1 MVAKSA
7 QLSSATSAAARDR
20 RLTMSAIDGIIFDLD
35 ETLVA
40 SGLDFDLMRAEM
52 RLPSSVPLLEAIA
65 ELSTEEQGRCNEIL
79 NRHEGAGAARAEL
92 IPGVKDFLRRLSE
105 RGLRQAVVTRNSRAL
120 VVPLLA
126 RLGLEMNPVLTRD
139 DGPVKPD
146 PAAILEI
153 CRVWQT
159 YPTRTVVIGDYRFDL
174 EMARQAGAKSVL
186 FLGKRAGQPLPA
198 WASMA
203 DLVLASFLNPE
214 PFFEWMNRQT
224 A

>member
-1 MVAKSA
+1 MP
-7 QLSSATSAAARDR
+7 
-20 RLTMSAIDGIIFDLD
+20 AIDGIIFDLD

-52 RLPSSVPLLEAIA
+52 RLPAAVPLLEAIA
-65 ELSTEEQGRCNEIL
+65 ELPDDDQRRCNEIL
-79 NRHEGAGAARAEL
+79 NRHEVAGAARAKL
-92 IPGVKDFLRRLSE
+92 IPGITDFLRRLDE

-126 RLGLEMNPVLTRD
+126 RLGLQMNPVLTRD

-146 PAAILEI
+146 PAAIWEI
-153 CRVWQT
+153 CRAWQT
-159 YPTRTVVIGDYRFDL
+159 HPPRTIVIGDYRFDL

-186 FLGKRAGQPLPA
+186 FLGRRGHEPLPT

-203 DLVLASFLNPE
+203 DLVLASFLQPK
-214 PFFEWMNRQT
+214 PFFEWLDRQT